1 MKIPQSPSYNE
12 VIFRKTQTKTKISRL
27 FNYFLMLCLCQFFCM
42 LLDIILLFTRYFFVS
57 KANEKNIE
65 KQKRIVINSVVP
77 SREKSIFDVGVF
89 IVRYLC
95 CCCSCYS
102 SPPKYREKKRI
113 IWTRSERKCVANIWI
128 KNEFSV
134 SGGKWRKQTQIE
146 DSVYQKETQWDSI
159 KYHQGNK

>member
-1 MKIPQSPSYNE
+1 MS
-12 VIFRKTQTKTKISRL
+12 V
-27 FNYFLMLCLCQFFCM
+27 FLHA
-42 LLDIILLFTRYFFVS
+42 TRYNTTIHSIFLCFKS
-57 KANEKNIE
+57 KQKNIE

-159 KYHQGNK
+159 KYHQGNKYFSIHVRIV